1 MSETHWK
8 RLINPDYLGAYSLD
22 PGKDKILTIKA
33 VKREMITGTG
43 GTQELED
50 MKAQLTEAQENL
62 REAICALE
70 MMQEA
75 G

>member
-33 VKREMITGTG
+33 VK
-43 GTQELED
+43 
-50 MKAQLTEAQENL
+50 
-62 REAICALE
+62 LE